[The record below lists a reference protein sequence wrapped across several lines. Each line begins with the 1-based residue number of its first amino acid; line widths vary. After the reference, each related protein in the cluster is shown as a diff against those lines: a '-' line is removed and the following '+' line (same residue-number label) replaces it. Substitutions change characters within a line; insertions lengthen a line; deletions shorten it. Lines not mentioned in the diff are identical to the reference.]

1 MNRKTTESSST
12 SKKAKGKETVR
23 AKVLMKRQ
31 IYQINKIKAVR
42 ILSFS
47 NTIVKTLMTLSP
59 NKRKNSDVFEMM
71 MKNNAQLKLN
81 KMLNDQ
87 KQKEINEKKRQEEF
101 KRKKVECAKV
111 AAKVKLPDSTISSKL
126 TANYS
131 KMKEIISL
139 IKDENVA
146 LDSAVNEI
154 FKHNRFIRDKTV
166 ENEQR
171 IKQLLNYIK

>member
-1 MNRKTTESSST
+1 MNRKTTENSST

-101 KRKKVECAKV
+101 KRKKVE
-111 AAKVKLPDSTISSKL
+111 
-126 TANYS
+126 
-131 KMKEIISL
+131 
-139 IKDENVA
+139 
-146 LDSAVNEI
+146 
-154 FKHNRFIRDKTV
+154 
-166 ENEQR
+166 
-171 IKQLLNYIK
+171 